1 MAGSRSSDERGGWR
15 PGLPLLGERPRP
27 GCGFPLVRPPGGS
40 RAGAEGPG
48 AQPAGRP
55 RRGGGGGG
63 ARSRERLP
71 GAAAD
76 GTAGRPGHPSRRGSH
91 VRRARLGRLYDRPL
105 DQVEEVSME
114 DLKAYIREV
123 PNFPKPGILFY
134 DITTLL
140 QNPLALR
147 MTVDRFVWFFS
158 QKRIDKVVGIE
169 SRGFIF
175 APTVAY
181 NLNAGFV
188 PVRKPGKLP
197 YQSARQGYDLEYGT
211 DSIEMHN
218 DAVKPGEQVLI
229 IDDLIATGGTALAAA
244 KLVESLG
251 GKVAGFGFL
260 VELTFLPGRHKLQG
274 YEVESLIQY

>member
-1 MAGSRSSDERGGWR
+1 
-15 PGLPLLGERPRP
+15 
-27 GCGFPLVRPPGGS
+27 
-40 RAGAEGPG
+40 
-48 AQPAGRP
+48 
-55 RRGGGGGG
+55 
-63 ARSRERLP
+63 
-71 GAAAD
+71 
-76 GTAGRPGHPSRRGSH
+76 
-91 VRRARLGRLYDRPL
+91 
-105 DQVEEVSME
+105 ME

-123 PNFPKPGILFY
+123 PDFPKPGILFY

-140 QNPLALR
+140 QHPLALR

-197 YQSARQGYDLEYGT
+197 YQRAKQGYDLEYGT

-218 DAVKPGEQVLI
+218 DAILPGEQVLI
-229 IDDLIATGGTALAAA
+229 VDDLIATGGTALAAA

-260 VELTFLPGRHKLQG
+260 VELTFLPGRQKLKD
-274 YEVESLIQY
+274 YEVQSLIQY

>member
-1 MAGSRSSDERGGWR
+1 
-15 PGLPLLGERPRP
+15 
-27 GCGFPLVRPPGGS
+27 
-40 RAGAEGPG
+40 
-48 AQPAGRP
+48 
-55 RRGGGGGG
+55 
-63 ARSRERLP
+63 
-71 GAAAD
+71 
-76 GTAGRPGHPSRRGSH
+76 
-91 VRRARLGRLYDRPL
+91 
-105 DQVEEVSME
+105 ME

-123 PNFPKPGILFY
+123 PDFPKPGILFY

-140 QNPLALR
+140 QDPLALR
-147 MTVDRFVWFFS
+147 MTVDRFVWFFA

-197 YQSARQGYDLEYGT
+197 YQAARQGYDLEYGT
-211 DSIEMHN
+211 DAIEMHN
-218 DAVKPGEQVLI
+218 DAVKPGEHVLI
-229 IDDLIATGGTALAAA
+229 VDDLIATGGTALAAA

-251 GKVAGFGFL
+251 GQVAGFGFL
-260 VELTFLPGRHKLQG
+260 VELTFLPGRQKLQG